1 MKYDYY
7 ILIIKKDELS
17 NFDFDDM
24 LENVTGLVDAD
35 ILTDNIYRLFSD
47 IEETIREYMDEKNIK
62 YYLEKQP
69 RPTTDE
75 ILDEAN
81 KRGYITHYDRLI
93 IKSNQRD

>member
-7 ILIIKKDELS
+7 ILIVKKDELS

-24 LENVTGLVDAD
+24 LEEVTGLVDGD
-35 ILTDNIYRLFSD
+35 ILTDNIYRLFSYS
-47 IEETIREYMDEKNIK
+47 EELIREYMDEKNIK
-62 YYLEKQP
+62 FYLEKQP

-81 KRGYITHYDRLI
+81 KRGHLTHYDRLI
-93 IKSNQRD
+93 IDSNQRD